1 MSVTIKD
8 IARELGVSPATVSL
22 ALNGSSMIGQET
34 TRRVKE
40 AAERMGYVR
49 NPYARSLVK
58 GRTGVL
64 RLVVAELRTPF
75 YATLVQDISRAA
87 QEKGYEVSVAV
98 SDDQGATE
106 WANMRR
112 LVQHR
117 VEGIMLSPV
126 NTMPRD
132 PAYMRWLREMDVP
145 MVFAGSR
152 YVEVDAPFVTL
163 DIYGGMLDL
172 TRRLAAQGNRK
183 FVLLSGAEGV
193 DTMDQRVAG
202 FRAGLAEAGLAGQ
215 VWYTGDTG
223 YESAYRR
230 VLEAPREELP
240 QVFMCINDLMALAAM
255 NALARRGLRVP
266 EDVGVAGFDDGVFAQ
281 VSPVSLTTVH
291 LDLSALTGA
300 ILEAML
306 RRLNGERAYPA
317 TIPSQ
322 AILRRSTE
330 KTESKN

>member
-22 ALNGSSMIGQET
+22 ALNGSSMIGKET

-40 AAERMGYVR
+40 TAERMGYVR
-49 NPYARSLVK
+49 NSYARSLVK
-58 GRTGVL
+58 GRSGVL
-64 RLVVAELRTPF
+64 GLVVAELHTPF
-75 YATLVQDISRAA
+75 YSVLVQEISRAA
-87 QEKGYEVSVAV
+87 REQGYEVSVAV
-98 SDDQGATE
+98 SDDRGAME

-112 LVQHR
+112 LVQHQ

-126 NTMPRD
+126 NTLPREA
-132 PAYMRWLREMDVP
+132 AYMRWLRELETP

-152 YVEVDAPFVTL
+152 YTEVDAPLVTL
-163 DIYGGMLDL
+163 DIYGGMLEL
-172 TRRLAAQGNRK
+172 TRQMVARGYRR

-202 FRAGLAEAGLAGQ
+202 YQDALAEAGITGQ

-230 VLEAPREELP
+230 MLDAPREAIP
-240 QVFMCINDLMALAAM
+240 QVVMCINDLMALAAM

-266 EDVGVAGFDDGVFAQ
+266 EDVGVAGYDDSIFAQ
-281 VSPVSLTTVH
+281 VSPVPLTTVH
-291 LDLSALTGA
+291 LDLSALTEG
-300 ILEAML
+300 ILAAML
-306 RRLNGERAYPA
+306 RRINGETVPTA
-317 TIPSQ
+317 TLPSRVL
-322 AILRRSTE
+322 LRGSPRE
-330 KTESKN
+330 KEK

>member
-1 MSVTIKD
+1 M
-8 IARELGVSPATVSL
+8 
-22 ALNGSSMIGQET
+22 
-34 TRRVKE
+34 
-40 AAERMGYVR
+40 
-49 NPYARSLVK
+49 
-58 GRTGVL
+58 
-64 RLVVAELRTPF
+64 
-75 YATLVQDISRAA
+75 
-87 QEKGYEVSVAV
+87 AV
-98 SDDQGATE
+98 SDDSGASE

-132 PAYMRWLREMDVP
+132 PAYMRWLQEMDVP

-163 DIYGGMLDL
+163 DIYGGMLEL
-172 TRRLAAQGNRK
+172 TRRLTAQGNRK

-202 FRAGLAEAGLAGQ
+202 FRAGLAEAGLVGQ

-255 NALARRGLRVP
+255 NALARRGMRAP

-281 VSPVSLTTVH
+281 VSPVPLTTVH

-300 ILEAML
+300 ILETML
-306 RRLNGERAYPA
+306 RLLNGERAYPA

-322 AILRRSTE
+322 AILRRSTQRKE
-330 KTESKN
+330 KKN

>member
-64 RLVVAELRTPF
+64 GLVVAELRTPF

-132 PAYMRWLREMDVP
+132 PAYMRWLQEMDVP

-163 DIYGGMLDL
+163 DIYG
-172 TRRLAAQGNRK
+172 AC
-183 FVLLSGAEGV
+183 
-193 DTMDQRVAG
+193 
-202 FRAGLAEAGLAGQ
+202 
-215 VWYTGDTG
+215 W
-223 YESAYRR
+223 
-230 VLEAPREELP
+230 
-240 QVFMCINDLMALAAM
+240 I
-255 NALARRGLRVP
+255 
-266 EDVGVAGFDDGVFAQ
+266 
-281 VSPVSLTTVH
+281 
-291 LDLSALTGA
+291 
-300 ILEAML
+300 
-306 RRLNGERAYPA
+306 
-317 TIPSQ
+317 
-322 AILRRSTE
+322 
-330 KTESKN
+330 

>member
-64 RLVVAELRTPF
+64 GLVVAELRTPF

-132 PAYMRWLREMDVP
+132 PAYMRWLQEMDVP

-163 DIYGGMLDL
+163 D
-172 TRRLAAQGNRK
+172 R
-183 FVLLSGAEGV
+183 
-193 DTMDQRVAG
+193 
-202 FRAGLAEAGLAGQ
+202 
-215 VWYTGDTG
+215 
-223 YESAYRR
+223 
-230 VLEAPREELP
+230 
-240 QVFMCINDLMALAAM
+240 
-255 NALARRGLRVP
+255 
-266 EDVGVAGFDDGVFAQ
+266 
-281 VSPVSLTTVH
+281 
-291 LDLSALTGA
+291 
-300 ILEAML
+300 
-306 RRLNGERAYPA
+306 YPA
-317 TIPSQ
+317 TGGPG
-322 AILRRSTE
+322 
-330 KTESKN
+330 KSKICAAFRGGGRGHHGSAGGRVPGGAGGSGAGRAGMVHRGHGL

>member
-64 RLVVAELRTPF
+64 GLVVAELRTPF

-132 PAYMRWLREMDVP
+132 PAYMRWLQEMDVP

-202 FRAGLAEAGLAGQ
+202 FRAGLAGQ

>member
-1 MSVTIKD
+1 
-8 IARELGVSPATVSL
+8 
-22 ALNGSSMIGQET
+22 
-34 TRRVKE
+34 
-40 AAERMGYVR
+40 
-49 NPYARSLVK
+49 
-58 GRTGVL
+58 
-64 RLVVAELRTPF
+64 
-75 YATLVQDISRAA
+75 
-87 QEKGYEVSVAV
+87 
-98 SDDQGATE
+98 
-106 WANMRR
+106 
-112 LVQHR
+112 
-117 VEGIMLSPV
+117 MLSPV

-132 PAYMRWLREMDVP
+132 PAYMRWLQEMDVP

-240 QVFMCINDLMALAAM
+240 PGIYVHQRPDGSGGHERPGP
-255 NALARRGLRVP
+255 ARQNQGAGGCGRGR
-266 EDVGVAGFDDGVFAQ
+266 
-281 VSPVSLTTVH
+281 
-291 LDLSALTGA
+291 
-300 ILEAML
+300 I
-306 RRLNGERAYPA
+306 
-317 TIPSQ
+317 
-322 AILRRSTE
+322 
-330 KTESKN
+330 